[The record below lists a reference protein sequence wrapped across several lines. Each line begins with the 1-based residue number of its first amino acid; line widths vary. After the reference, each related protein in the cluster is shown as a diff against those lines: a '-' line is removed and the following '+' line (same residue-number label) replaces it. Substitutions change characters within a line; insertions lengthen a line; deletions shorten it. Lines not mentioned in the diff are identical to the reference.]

1 MGNLRKEGM
10 VSDSSSLVS
19 RMIRASRLEVALY
32 EEVEVDTKA
41 TSQALIA
48 VVVVAVATAIGSGI
62 GALGTRGILGF
73 LWGLVG
79 GLVASLIGWLVWSYL
94 TYILGTTV
102 LKGANTSA
110 TWGELLR
117 TIGFAHSPGVIRI
130 FSFIP
135 YFGGLISFAAF
146 IWFLIAG
153 VVAVRQALDVST
165 GRALAVCIVGWLVY
179 LAIMVV
185 FGLLVM
191 GFKGLF

>member
-1 MGNLRKEGM
+1 MSG
-10 VSDSSSLVS
+10 SSSLVS
-19 RMIRASRLEVALY
+19 RMWRASKLEVALY
-32 EEVEVDTKA
+32 EEVEADT
-41 TSQALIA
+41 TITNQALIA
-48 VVVVAVATAIGSGI
+48 VVMVSLATAIGSGI
-62 GALGTRGILGF
+62 GAIGQRGPLGF

-102 LKGANTSA
+102 LKGPNTSA

-117 TIGFAHSPGVIRI
+117 TIGFAHSPGLLRI

-135 YFGGLISFAAF
+135 FIGAIISFAAT
-146 IWFLIAG
+146 IWFLVAG

-179 LAIMVV
+179 LAIMLIFSALFV
-185 FGLLVM
+185 
-191 GFKGLF
+191 GFKGLLG